1 MGVLFIT
8 ALNIMITK
16 PIQEDVKAIYSV
28 FDTTILEAFNAEG
41 LSSWDE
47 VIRKEIAYK
56 KQLLTGSLAVMQSN
70 VFFLIAK
77 LEGQVIGTISF
88 GPCGED
94 IRKCT
99 ANELEE
105 IGEVGSLFVLPS
117 YQGQGIGSALIQAMV
132 ERNVVMGRRQ
142 FCLDSGY
149 KQAQKRWLRK
159 FGAPYKVVKDYW
171 GQGLDHMIWLCNVS
185 DFKTRA

>member
-1 MGVLFIT
+1 MALTVL
-8 ALNIMITK
+8 ITK

-28 FDTTILEAFNAEG
+28 FDTTILEAFHAEG
-41 LSSWDE
+41 LGSWDE

-56 KQLLTGSLAVMQSN
+56 KQLLIGSLEMQSE
-70 VFFLIAK
+70 FYFLIAK

-117 YQGQGIGSALIQAMV
+117 YQGQGIGSALIQAMA
-132 ERNVVMGRRQ
+132 ERNAAMGRRQ

-159 FGAPYKVVKDYW
+159 FGAPYKIVKDYW
-171 GQGLDHMIWLCNVS
+171 GQGLDHMIWLCNMS
-185 DFKTRA
+185 DFRG